1 MKALKKALFFAIFS
15 FFSHTV
21 FAQVSL
27 CNSVYTFLKKNG
39 CKPSTQSLVSTGT
52 NSFPYNISAEFTGKH
67 ISEDEYFLNQPNLFI
82 LFNQEDEPDNQEVF
96 LPLINYLKNAE
107 LSFNVNLV
115 FLYGEKQLAAKEGIV
130 YGSDIFLSS
139 LNTNEDSTVIIVNL
153 NQNESSIVSTTSG
166 KTAPS
171 WLIKNEHDLFKKEKL
186 SHGLPIYYISQLYS
200 YTFKQERLLDS
211 FFSYEIPAVILNFGK
226 EIQSKST
233 ISDIL
238 INSIELF
245 SKTKNRNWEQH
256 FLMISIFGHYFT
268 LSETSTVKIIV
279 CTILICLIFLS
290 IIGFLH
296 KNSQFDAWN
305 KIKKI
310 WFVAPITFI
319 LILAACFSTK
329 GLCILFAKNFQ
340 PVAKLFL
347 FLGSIILFSFLYIS
361 IYYSFQVSFNHYF
374 KSDLLDF
381 IIIVTIFINQFI
393 FTIYDISLF
402 PVFLIIV
409 ILSIISNYIKNYIS
423 RILIYFLMFLPAL
436 IYIYSL
442 VNTYESTELYNYFI
456 SNNITY
462 IFISLLLYPA
472 FLIYLRVLGNIKE
485 YFQSVKVFY
494 ISCTVIFVF
503 VLITIIII
511 FNLWGKK
518 LNKKVEIKSNTTLFV
533 PEDENSIQISY
544 SDKYVFDDLI
554 RTVNI
559 SFTKPCYQCDV
570 RIVSNETPILYSSD
584 SFEQLNTSTAY
595 FKIPNNPPEKM
606 TFSYGTSNAQSQINI
621 TAIFQ
626 TNDLDQFSLATK
638 SITIN

>member
-1 MKALKKALFFAIFS
+1 
-15 FFSHTV
+15 
-21 FAQVSL
+21 
-27 CNSVYTFLKKNG
+27 
-39 CKPSTQSLVSTGT
+39 
-52 NSFPYNISAEFTGKH
+52 
-67 ISEDEYFLNQPNLFI
+67 
-82 LFNQEDEPDNQEVF
+82 
-96 LPLINYLKNAE
+96 
-107 LSFNVNLV
+107 
-115 FLYGEKQLAAKEGIV
+115 
-130 YGSDIFLSS
+130 
-139 LNTNEDSTVIIVNL
+139 
-153 NQNESSIVSTTSG
+153 
-166 KTAPS
+166 
-171 WLIKNEHDLFKKEKL
+171 
-186 SHGLPIYYISQLYS
+186 
-200 YTFKQERLLDS
+200 
-211 FFSYEIPAVILNFGK
+211 
-226 EIQSKST
+226 
-233 ISDIL
+233 
-238 INSIELF
+238 
-245 SKTKNRNWEQH
+245 
-256 FLMISIFGHYFT
+256 
-268 LSETSTVKIIV
+268 
-279 CTILICLIFLS
+279 
-290 IIGFLH
+290 
-296 KNSQFDAWN
+296 
-305 KIKKI
+305 
-310 WFVAPITFI
+310 
-319 LILAACFSTK
+319 
-329 GLCILFAKNFQ
+329 
-340 PVAKLFL
+340 
-347 FLGSIILFSFLYIS
+347 
-361 IYYSFQVSFNHYF
+361 
-374 KSDLLDF
+374 
-381 IIIVTIFINQFI
+381 
-393 FTIYDISLF
+393 
-402 PVFLIIV
+402 
-409 ILSIISNYIKNYIS
+409 
-423 RILIYFLMFLPAL
+423 MFLPAL